1 MSEARRPQLEVGPG
15 STRGAH
21 VARLDDLKWSTPAP
35 RAGRDPEATRS
46 SGVLEKWV
54 VRPASDDDR
63 FPVSVIQFP
72 PRYVFPSH
80 WHTEGEF
87 ILILR
92 GNATVGD
99 GRIGVGGMA
108 YTDARTIYGAEAA
121 GPDGCDFLMI
131 RRARARN
138 TVVATAAEVAAAERD
153 GIVNSLDE
161 IAQDL
166 SVRGAH
172 VLDPATTEPELD
184 PASGTQIH
192 WLLPPDPAGDRP
204 PVGVVDLAAHASHC
218 WDGNR
223 FGQYLFV
230 LDGEIAHGVD
240 RIGPGGGIYVDAPQG
255 VTLSAGDTGARVL
268 LVRPITA
275 PVHSMPPEDD
285 DV

>member
-1 MSEARRPQLEVGPG
+1 MSETQQTRFEVGPE
-15 STRGAH
+15 STRGVH
-21 VARLDDLKWSTPAP
+21 IVHLDDLPWSMPAP

-54 VRPASDDDR
+54 VRPAPDDDR
-63 FPVSVIQFP
+63 FPVSVIRFP
-72 PRYVFPSH
+72 PGYVFPSH

-92 GNATVGD
+92 GSATVGD
-99 GRIGVGGMA
+99 RQIGIGGMA

-138 TVVATAAEVAAAERD
+138 TVVATPAEVTVAERD
-153 GIVNSLDE
+153 GIVNSLNK
-161 IAQDL
+161 IAPDL
-166 SVRGAH
+166 SARGVH
-172 VLDPATTEPELD
+172 VLNPATAEPEPD
-184 PASGTQIH
+184 AASGTQIR
-192 WLLPPDPAGDRP
+192 WLMPPDPAGDRP
-204 PVGVVDLAAHASHC
+204 PVGVADLAAHTSRY

-230 LDGEIAHGVD
+230 LDGEIAYSGDH
-240 RIGPGGGIYVDAPQG
+240 IGPDGGVYVDAPQG
-255 VTLSAGDTGARVL
+255 VTLSSGDAGARVL

-275 PVHSMPPEDD
+275 PVHSLPPDD
-285 DV
+285 GR

>member
-1 MSEARRPQLEVGPG
+1 MSEARQTQLEVRPG

-21 VARLDDLKWSTPAP
+21 VARLDDLTWSTPAP

-54 VRPASDDDR
+54 VCPAPDDDR
-63 FPVSVIQFP
+63 FPVSVIRFP
-72 PRYVFPSH
+72 PGYVFPSH

-87 ILILR
+87 ILIVR
-92 GNATVGD
+92 GSATVGD
-99 GRIGVGGMA
+99 CQIGIGGMA

-121 GPDGCDFLMI
+121 GPEGCDFLMI

-153 GIVNSLDE
+153 GIMNSLDE
-161 IAQDL
+161 IAPDL

-172 VLDPATTEPELD
+172 VLDPATTESELD
-184 PASGTQIH
+184 AASGVQIR
-192 WLLPPDPAGDRP
+192 WLLPPDPAADRP
-204 PVGVVDLAAHASHC
+204 PVGVADLAAHASHY

-223 FGQYLFV
+223 FGQYIFV
-230 LDGEIAHGVD
+230 LNGEIAHGAD

-255 VTLSAGDTGARVL
+255 VTLSAGSAGARVL
-268 LVRPITA
+268 LVRPIAA
-275 PVHSMPPEDD
+275 PVHSMPPEDGG
-285 DV
+285 